1 MKFYT
6 CKNDKCFKCVFL
18 NPNNQDLLSLM
29 IKETTLNEYN
39 NITISNIERNINTAI
54 RRKYLDL
61 LLDSKEATVNIEVNG
76 FNKKYIHPRNT
87 SFICDCYSNYTLV
100 NKEYTE
106 DKDIIQINFSYG
118 IKGNIPIRKY
128 MIMDKHKKKFV
139 KNFIIYEVNIDYCL
153 QFWYNRNKQEVD
165 KKENLKN
172 IIKYKYYIMLS
183 LNLKELKELINLT
196 KDERIVK
203 YMEELKKV
211 NNNPKFREYITEE
224 QDKEF
229 ILNSVRTE
237 GRLEGEKIGETRGQK
252 IGEARGQKIGEARGE
267 KKGALKNKFDTAKKM
282 LRDKVNINTVSKYT
296 GLTLSQIK
304 NISL

>member
-29 IKETTLNEYN
+29 IKKTTLNEYN

-61 LLDSKEATVNIEVNG
+61 LLDSKEAIVNIEVNG

-100 NKEYTE
+100 NEEYTE

-128 MIMDKHKKKFV
+128 MLMDKYKKTFV
-139 KNFIIYEVNIDYCL
+139 KNFIIYEVNMDYCL

-165 KKENLKN
+165 KEENLKN

-183 LNLKELKELINLT
+183 LNLRELKELIKLT
-196 KDERIVK
+196 EDERIVK

-211 NNNPKFREYITEE
+211 NSNPKFREYITEE

-229 ILNSVRTE
+229 ILNSVRH
-237 GRLEGEKIGETRGQK
+237 EGEARGQR

-267 KKGALKNKFDTAKKM
+267 KKGILKSKLETAKNM
-282 LRDKVNINTVSKYT
+282 LKDKVNINTISKYT
-296 GLTLSQIK
+296 GLSLSQIK
-304 NISL
+304 NITL

>member
-29 IKETTLNEYN
+29 IKKTTLNEYN

-61 LLDSKEATVNIEVNG
+61 LLYSKEAIVNIEVNG

-100 NKEYTE
+100 NEEYTE

-128 MIMDKHKKKFV
+128 MIMDKYKKKFV
-139 KNFIIYEVNIDYCL
+139 KNFIIYEVNMDYCL

-165 KKENLKN
+165 KKEKSTEH
-172 IIKYKYYIMLS
+172 YKI
-183 LNLKELKELINLT
+183 
-196 KDERIVK
+196 
-203 YMEELKKV
+203 
-211 NNNPKFREYITEE
+211 
-224 QDKEF
+224 
-229 ILNSVRTE
+229 
-237 GRLEGEKIGETRGQK
+237 
-252 IGEARGQKIGEARGE
+252 
-267 KKGALKNKFDTAKKM
+267 
-282 LRDKVNINTVSKYT
+282 
-296 GLTLSQIK
+296 
-304 NISL
+304 